1 MKKASIILSLLVITC
16 FAACSKKSNAGKSK
30 VKYTTYTTDVMPLIQ
45 AKCTPCHLPSAGGN
59 KANFEGY
66 ETAKKFSAEML
77 DRIVLQPGQR
87 GFMPM
92 KHEKLAEA
100 EIAVFKKW
108 VNDGLLE
115 K

>member
-1 MKKASIILSLLVITC
+1 MRKTTLILALFTITA

-30 VKYTTYTTDVMPLIQ
+30 IKHTTYTADVMTLIQ

-66 ETAKKFSAEML
+66 ETAKKFAPEMI
-77 DRIVLQPGQR
+77 DRVSLEPGQR

-92 KHEKLAEA
+92 KHEKLSVE
-100 EIAVFKKW
+100 EIAVLKKW
-108 VNDGLLE
+108 IADGLLE